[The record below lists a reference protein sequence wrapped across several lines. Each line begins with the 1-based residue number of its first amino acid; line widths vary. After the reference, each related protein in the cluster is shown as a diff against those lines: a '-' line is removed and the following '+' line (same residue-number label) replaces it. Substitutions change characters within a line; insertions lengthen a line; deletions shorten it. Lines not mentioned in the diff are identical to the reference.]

1 MKGLAWSRLAAVF
14 IACMLWAGLGHAAP
28 KVEMQLERKADGAFT
43 NIALQFELPEQ
54 LEDALGK
61 GVAVYFVQ
69 EAEVIAERWYWRD
82 KRVAKVARYMRLS
95 FQPLTRRWRLH
106 LSSSPFAEAGM
117 AMSLGQSFDSLDEAM
132 AIIKRVRHW
141 KIADA
146 QDIAGGSDYLVKFS
160 FRLDMSQ
167 LPRPFQIG
175 PFGSS
180 GLNLQLSTQLPLPEQ
195 ETP

>member
-1 MKGLAWSRLAAVF
+1 M
-14 IACMLWAGLGHAAP
+14 ACALWAGLAQAAP
-28 KVEMQLERKADGAFT
+28 KVEMQLERTAEGAFT
-43 NIALQFELPEQ
+43 NIALQFELSEQ
-54 LEDALGK
+54 IEDALNK

-82 KRVAKVARYMRLS
+82 RRAAKAARYLRLS

-106 LSSSPFAEAGM
+106 LSSSPFAESGM
-117 AMSLGQSFDSLDEAM
+117 AMSLGQSFDSLEEVM
-132 AIIKRVRHW
+132 AVIKRVRHW

-146 QDIAGGSDYLVKFS
+146 AEIAGGSDYLVKFS
-160 FRLDMSQ
+160 FRLDMTQ

-175 PFGSS
+175 PFGAS
-180 GLNLQLSTQLPLPEQ
+180 GLNLQLNTQLPLPEL

>member
-1 MKGLAWSRLAAVF
+1 MKVMLWPRLVAVF
-14 IACMLWAGLGHAAP
+14 IACAVWAGTGHAAS
-28 KVEMQLERKADGAFT
+28 KVEMQLERTAEGAFT
-43 NIALQFELPEQ
+43 NIALQFDLPEQ
-54 LEDALGK
+54 IEDALSK

-82 KRVAKVARYMRLS
+82 KRVAKAARYLRLS

-106 LSSSPFAEAGM
+106 LSSSPFAESGM
-117 AMSLGQSFDSLDEAM
+117 AMSLGQSFESQGEAM

-146 QDIAGGSDYLVKFS
+146 QDIAGGSDYLVKFN

-175 PFGSS
+175 PFGTT